1 MIKIEK
7 VSLKVIPRYKE
18 LSVKNIWEY
27 IREVEEIYQYF
38 PDYTEKQLPERDYL
52 FAIVSTLRPDS
63 LDSLVSDARKKR
75 SLNENPELEDFVEIT
90 KSFKEEINNV
100 LTQKSKNPLC

>member
-1 MIKIEK
+1 M
-7 VSLKVIPRYKE
+7 
-18 LSVKNIWEY
+18 KNIWEY

-38 PDYTEKQLPERDYL
+38 PDYTEKQLSERDYL

-75 SLNENPELEDFVEIT
+75 SLNENPKLEDFVEIT